1 MVSKKSLALGTTR
14 SAIRELFEFGR
25 SRAKIVGEENVY
37 DFSLGNPSVPAPAEV
52 NEAIKSL
59 LNELPSTAVHGYTS
73 AQGLEST
80 RLAIAKDLNKR
91 FNKEYTAANLYI
103 TCGAAASLSSVFRAL
118 TLDENTEFVALAP
131 YFPEYNVFSCSAG
144 AKLVVVSADLGQF
157 QIDFDALEK
166 AINAKTQAVIINS
179 PNNPSG
185 VIYTADTIKK
195 LAALLN
201 AKTEELGRPIYLISD
216 EPYRELVYDGVV
228 PFVPDYYR
236 DTIICY
242 SYSKSLSLPGERIGY
257 VLVPGDI
264 TDSADVYAAV
274 AGAARVLG
282 YVCAPSLLQLVIAR
296 CAEVKPDL
304 EPYIR
309 NRDLLY
315 GALTDMGYNCAK
327 PSGAFYLFVEAPG
340 GDAEAFCAAAQ
351 KHDLLIVPGTSFG
364 CPTYMR
370 ISYCVDYEMIKRSLP
385 AFEKVYAEF
394 K

>member
-1 MVSKKSLALGTTR
+1 MVSKSSLALGTTR

-37 DFSLGNPSVPAPAEV
+37 DFSLGNPSVPAPAAV

-73 AQGLEST
+73 AQGLETT
-80 RLAIAKDLNKR
+80 RAAVAADLNKR
-91 FNKEYTAANLYI
+91 FNKNYTAANLYL
-103 TCGAAASLSSVFRAL
+103 TCGAAASLSATFRAL
-118 TLDENTEFVALAP
+118 TVDENTEFVALAP

-144 AKLVVVSADLGQF
+144 AKLVVVPADLKQF

-166 AINAKTQAVIINS
+166 SINANTQAVIINS

-185 VIYTADTIKK
+185 VVYTEDTIKK
-195 LAALLN
+195 LASILS
-201 AKTEELGRPIYLISD
+201 AKSSELGHPVYLIAD

-228 PFVPDYYR
+228 PFVPDYYS

-257 VLVPGDI
+257 VLVPGDV
-264 TDSADVYAAV
+264 TDSANVYAAV

-282 YVCAPSLLQLVIAR
+282 YVCAPSLLQLVLER
-296 CAEVKPDL
+296 CADVKPDL
-304 EPYIR
+304 APYIR

-315 GALTDMGYNCAK
+315 NALMDMGYNCAK

-351 KHDLLIVPGTSFG
+351 KYDLLLVPGTGFG

-385 AFEKVYAEF
+385 AFQKVYAQF